1 MPGRFLTD
9 AERERLTRFPA
20 EVPPEDLVSAFT
32 LSPKDITK
40 VLLHRGQPNYLGFG
54 LQMCAVRYLG
64 FTPDDL
70 LTAPS
75 SVVKYVARQL
85 GVSPEALKQ
94 YGTRPQTRT
103 DHLQEILSYL
113 EFREAVAIDLQALAA
128 FLLERALEHDKPM
141 VLFQMGCSHLKSE
154 HIVRPGVTTLERMV
168 ITAREQAERETY
180 RRLDPLLTEELR
192 VRLDQVLV
200 PDTAIKR
207 TPLVWLRQG
216 AVSFSPT
223 AIIREIE
230 KLSYVRGLDVERW
243 DLSALTPNRRKFL
256 AQLGKKS
263 TNQALQRT
271 PPERRYPILVAFLRQ
286 VAEELM
292 DEIIDLFDR
301 CMAQV
306 DSRARRDLEEFR
318 RNAARATNEKVVLF
332 KDLTGMVLDPQIA
345 DPDLRTQIYKRHP
358 KERLQAAMEESE
370 RLMRPPD
377 DNYFDFLTGRY
388 NYVRQF
394 APAFLSA
401 FTFRANRRGEPL
413 VEAVSVLNRI
423 KRKVP
428 ENTPVDF
435 VPAKWRP
442 YVIDKESKIDRHY
455 YEMCVLWELRGALR
469 AGDIWL
475 EGSRRYA
482 NPETYLIPR
491 DQWANMRTETCRLV
505 QVPEQA
511 KARLGERQQELE
523 ARLSQFDKGLPRNS
537 QVRIEKG
544 ELIVSPLRAEETP
557 ARVSILQQAVQES
570 LPLVELT
577 DLLVEVD
584 SWTHFSRHLEHAGG
598 SEPRTKE
605 QLTHLYAAILA
616 QACNLGITAMAQ
628 LADLSFEQLEWC
640 TNWYLREETLRPA
653 VTTVVNYQYRL
664 PLSRNFGGGT
674 LSSSDGQRF
683 PVAVKTRNAT
693 ALPRYF
699 GLGRGLTFFS
709 WTSDQYS
716 QYGSKV
722 APSTSRDATYVLDE
736 ILDNETELPIVE
748 HATDTAGYTEMLFAL
763 FDLLGLQ
770 FAPRIRDL
778 GEQQLYRM
786 DRTKT
791 YRHIEPL
798 LKGTI
803 NQELIVHAWDDL
815 IRVAGSLKRG
825 WVTASLFISR
835 MQAYPRQNALARAL
849 QEYGRLVKTLFILRY
864 LENPDYRRRINAQL
878 NKGEALHALRQFLF
892 FANQGYIRRHQPEDQ
907 ANQASCLNLVTNA
920 VVTWNTIYMMEA
932 IANLRAKGHAVSDS
946 DLVHLSPA
954 MYAHINRYGKYHFE
968 AGPALEQQPRRPLRQ
983 PSVLKA

>member
-9 AERERLTRFPA
+9 AERERLSRFPT
-20 EVPPEDLVSAFT
+20 EVPPEDLVSVFT
-32 LSPKDITK
+32 LSPKDITR

-54 LQMCAVRYLG
+54 LQICALRYVG
-64 FTPDDL
+64 FAPDDL
-70 LTAPS
+70 LTAPP

-85 GVSPEALKQ
+85 GVSPETLKQ

-113 EFREAVAIDLQALAA
+113 EFREAGATDLQALAS
-128 FLLERALEHDKPM
+128 FLLERALEHDKPI
-141 VLFQMGCSHLKSE
+141 VLFQLACEHLKSE
-154 HIVRPGVTTLERMV
+154 RIVRPGVTTLERMV

-180 RRLDPLLTEELR
+180 RRLQPLLTRELCA
-192 VRLDQVLV
+192 RLDQVLV
-200 PDTAIKR
+200 PDTTIKR

-216 AVSFSPT
+216 AVSFSPA
-223 AIIREIE
+223 AIVEEIE
-230 KLSYVRGLDVERW
+230 KLSYVRSLGVERW
-243 DLSALTPNRRKFL
+243 DVSALTPNRRKFL
-256 AQLGKKS
+256 SQVGKKS

-292 DEIIDLFDR
+292 DLFDR

-306 DSRARRDLEEFR
+306 DARSRRDLEEFR
-318 RNAARATNEKVVLF
+318 RNAARATNEKVAMF
-332 KDLTGMVLDPQIA
+332 TDLTGMVLDPQIA
-345 DPDLRTQIYKRHP
+345 DPDLRTHIYKRHP
-358 KERLQAAMEESE
+358 KEHLQAAMEESE
-370 RLMRPPD
+370 RPMRPLD

-394 APAFLSA
+394 APMLLAT
-401 FTFRANRRGEPL
+401 FTFRSNLRGEPL

-428 ENTPVDF
+428 ENAPVDF

-442 YVIDKESKIDRHY
+442 YVIDKDGKIDQHY

-469 AGDIWL
+469 AGDVWL

-491 DQWANMRTETCRLV
+491 DQWTSLRTETCRLV
-505 QVPEQA
+505 QVPESGTE
-511 KARLGERQQELE
+511 RLRERQQELE
-523 ARLSQFDKGLPRNS
+523 TRLAHFDKGLPGNS

-557 ARVSILQQAVQES
+557 ERVDILQEAVQES

-598 SEPRTKE
+598 GEPRTKE

-628 LADLSFEQLEWC
+628 LADLSYEQLEWC

-653 VTTVVNYQYRL
+653 VTAVVNYQYHL
-664 PLSRNFGGGT
+664 PFSRNFGGGT

-709 WTSDQYS
+709 RTSDQFS

-778 GEQQLYRM
+778 GEQRLYRM

-791 YRHIEPL
+791 YQHIEPL

-803 NQELIVHAWDDL
+803 NQNLITSTWDDL
-815 IRVAGSLKRG
+815 LRVAGSLKRG
-825 WVTASLFISR
+825 WVTSSLFISR

-864 LENPDYRRRINAQL
+864 LENPNYRRRIHTQL

-920 VVTWNTIYMMEA
+920 VVTWNTIYMTDA
-932 IANLRAKGHAVSDS
+932 LANLRANGHAVSDS

-954 MYAHINRYGKYHFE
+954 LYAHINRYGKYHFE
-968 AGPALEQQPRRPLRQ
+968 TVPLLDQQPRRPLRQ